1 MNDAQTIKEQGERI
15 EALEEQLGLLV
26 DLLEA
31 SNFRER
37 IEALEKWITDWEESC
52 DIMEQ
57 ELAGMEIQIVP
68 DRELVDAIE
77 TANRDKKRDH

>member
-1 MNDAQTIKEQGERI
+1 MSDHEQRI
-15 EALEEQLGLLV
+15 EALEEQLGLLI

-37 IEALEKWITDWEESC
+37 IEAVESWITEWEESC

>member
-1 MNDAQTIKEQGERI
+1 MSDHEQRI
-15 EALEEQLGLLV
+15 HELEEQLGLLV

-37 IEALEKWITDWEESC
+37 IESVEKWIIDWEESC